1 MKWEKIAQRENE
13 FLKNCLLYENM
24 VDDFVKTFKIPY
36 ADFIT
41 TRDGMSYS
49 IYHNKSSSTRM
60 ALFVLKKIRKNPDF
74 MKNTYKKGKRR
85 FDNLTSFCKNLANLK
100 VKSNKELLGLIET
113 YFKLYKKPYPYFMI
127 TVEARALEK
136 KKDKNVQE
144 AVNLMAKLRLYGR
157 TSFNKTHELAL
168 PLFEEIAKRFNTTS
182 YELKFLTPPEIRG
195 LLLGKKIDI
204 KNIIKNRQK
213 CFFIHFNGEFRFL
226 ENASLII
233 EEEVEDNVIKGQG
246 AFHGNY
252 KGKVKL
258 IKDIDDVNA
267 LKKGD
272 VLVTQMT
279 TTDLITDN
287 IKKAGAIITDEGGIT
302 CHAAIL
308 SREFKIPAL
317 IGTKIATKILKD
329 GDIVQIDTKKGIANK
344 I

>member
-1 MKWEKIAQRENE
+1 MKWELIAQRENE
-13 FLKNCLLYENM
+13 LLKNCLHYESLIE
-24 VDDFVKTFKIPY
+24 DFVKVFKLPY
-36 ADFIT
+36 SDFLT
-41 TRDGMSYS
+41 ARHGMSYS
-49 IYHNKSSSTRM
+49 IYHNKVSSTKI

-74 MKNTYKKGKRR
+74 MKNMHKKGKRY
-85 FDNLTSFCKNLANLK
+85 FDNLINFCKDLSNLK
-100 VKSNKELLGLIET
+100 VKTNKELLRLIET
-113 YFKLYKKPYPYFMI
+113 YFRLYKKPYPYFMI

-136 KKDKNVQE
+136 NKEKNVKE

-182 YELKFLTPPEIRG
+182 YELKFLTPHEIRG
-195 LLLGKKIDI
+195 LLLGKEIDI

-226 ENASLII
+226 ENASLTI
-233 EEEVEDNVIKGQG
+233 EEEVEDVIKGQG

-258 IKDIDDVNA
+258 IKDISDVNA